1 MGKAEACL
9 LAELRRSPIKKVR
22 KSLALD
28 IVDEDMT
35 QNMPALP
42 KTLCFKRAQPV
53 NFLSR
58 SLNLSSSSR
67 KNDSGLLNRA
77 FVQVQPEKMSCTK
90 MPSHFRP
97 PAPVSPAATALPVRR

>member
-1 MGKAEACL
+1 M
-9 LAELRRSPIKKVR
+9 VHVN
-22 KSLALD
+22 
-28 IVDEDMT
+28 VDERLDFFF
-35 QNMPALP
+35 PYAFLF
-42 KTLCFKRAQPV
+42 LLVQPV

-77 FVQVQPEKMSCTK
+77 FVQVQPEKMSYRK

-97 PAPVSPAATALPVRR
+97 PAPVSSAATALPGRSLSGTLLLSFEE